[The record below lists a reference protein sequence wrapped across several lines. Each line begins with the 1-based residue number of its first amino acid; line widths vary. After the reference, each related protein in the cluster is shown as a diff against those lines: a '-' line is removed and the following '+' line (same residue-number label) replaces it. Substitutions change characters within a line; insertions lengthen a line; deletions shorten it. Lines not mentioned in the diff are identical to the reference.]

1 MKPSLQPA
9 ASIAGTMSL
18 EILLPIGV
26 FINQPNVLR
35 VVVDT
40 TNGSY
45 GLMPNRLDCVASLV
59 PGILAYESKNCETV
73 YVAVD
78 EGVLVKMGAEVTVSV
93 RRAIRGM
100 DLTQLRDTVAHEF
113 LRIGE
118 QERDVRNAVAKM
130 DSGLIG
136 QLAEFEHE
144 G

>member
-59 PGILAYESKNCETV
+59 PGILTYESKNCETV

-100 DLTQLRDTVAHEF
+100 DLTQLRDTVANEF